1 MFLLLL
7 EKEAIWTGVFYQLN
21 SKTTQCQNH
30 FDTNL
35 IEIYS
40 VVIEIL
46 SISCFVLF
54 QVMADGGHIGMPNC
68 KKKIK
73 LVTYKDHCDRK
84 LI

>member
-1 MFLLLL
+1 MF
-7 EKEAIWTGVFYQLN
+7 FYQLN

-35 IEIYS
+35 IKIYS

-46 SISCFVLF
+46 SVSCFVLF
-54 QVMADGGHIGMPNC
+54 QVIADGGNIGMPNC
-68 KKKIK
+68 KKKKIK
-73 LVTYKDHCDRK
+73 LATYKDHCDTK